1 MASRRFASRGLP
13 PPAAGMDLSVFP
25 ASYADARQ
33 HFLAAARRAG
43 LPVES
48 WPHPLAGPE
57 GEALAIDTC
66 RVGPPDAA
74 RVLVVQ
80 SALHGVEGFAGSAVQ
95 ADLLALLSADQL
107 PPGVALLLV
116 HAVNPWG
123 FAWQR
128 RTNEAGV
135 DLNRNAVDF
144 SEPPPANAGYDELAD
159 ALVPASDDPA
169 ALAAADAKLGAWR
182 AAHGQEAFDLAV
194 TAGQYR
200 HPEGLFYGGSVTS
213 WSLERLRD
221 IVGLYALTEC
231 ERVAIVDVHTGL
243 GPYGHGEVICDHPP
257 GSEGVRIA
265 RRFYGKSVTEPL
277 LGTSSSL
284 PKHGLVDFFWHRT
297 LPDRCCFVTLEFGT
311 YPLPLMFPVL
321 RDDHMLHARGIV
333 DWQDEKTRRIKSALR
348 DHFYP
353 AFPDWQQ
360 MVLFRSRQIVLQA
373 LAGLAIP

>member
-1 MASRRFASRGLP
+1 MASNGLP
-13 PPAAGMDLSVFP
+13 PPASGMDLSVF
-25 ASYADARQ
+25 AVSYADARQ
-33 HFLAAARRAG
+33 RFLAAARRAG
-43 LPVES
+43 LAVES
-48 WPHPLAGPE
+48 WSHPLAGPE

-66 RVGPPDAA
+66 LVGPPDAS

-123 FAWQR
+123 FAWLR
-128 RTNEAGV
+128 RVNELGV

-144 SEPPPANAGYDELAD
+144 NEPLPENAGYDELAD
-159 ALVPASDDPA
+159 ALVPAADDA
-169 ALAAADAKLGAWR
+169 ATLAAADVTIEAWR
-182 AAHGQEAFDLAV
+182 AAHGQTAFDLAV
-194 TAGQYR
+194 TMGQYR
-200 HPEGLFYGGSVTS
+200 HPEGLFYGGSATS

-221 IVGLYALTEC
+221 IVDRYALAER

-265 RRFYGKSVTEPL
+265 RRFYGESVTEPL

-321 RDDHMLHARGIV
+321 RDDHMLHARGVV
-333 DWQDEKTRRIKSALR
+333 DWQDGQTRRIKQALR
-348 DHFYP
+348 NHFYP
-353 AFPDWQQ
+353 AFTDWQQ
-360 MVLFRSRQIVLQA
+360 RVQFRSRQIVLQA